1 MKQTIGFSEFQD
13 AFTSLRPQ
21 NFSLQGLGVLWDYL
35 EQYEQDINEE
45 IELDV
50 IALCCDFAEDTP
62 LSIAEAYGIEID
74 PNENDDEI
82 MQQVKDFL
90 EVETIMLGSTDTTIV
105 YRQF

>member
-1 MKQTIGFSEFQD
+1 MKTTVNFYTFRD
-13 AFTSLRPQ
+13 AFKAIRPDNFTSE
-21 NFSLQGLGVLWDYL
+21 GLSVLWDYL
-35 EQYEQDINEE
+35 EECEQDCGEE
-45 IELDV
+45 YELDV

>member
-35 EQYEQDINEE
+35 EECEQDCGEE
-45 IELDV
+45 YELDV
-50 IALCCDFAEDTP
+50 IALCCEFTEDTP

-82 MQQVKDFL
+82 LQQVKDFL